1 MWYSLQFILVRFCF
15 CFFSDTFS
23 FRLSSVWVSFLVCF
37 LFRFSYI
44 LRCFSVSCSDSVPLS
59 SISSPFSSVPF
70 PSGFSF
76 SSVCLL
82 VQLIFEFCSF
92 PISVGF
98 HSVCFRFGFRFLFT
112 FRFLSYSFWFPFFF
126 VCGIFS
132 GSILF
137 VSVCIPSQFR
147 FWWFSNSV
155 PRVWIPSLFR
165 FNSASVSDP
174 FYFVSVPFLF
184 SFVSEPFRARSVP
197 FPFRC
202 VPCPFRFRSA
212 IFCFRSLSFCFYFP
226 FLSFPIV
233 FHFLFRL
240 NVDWRS
246 FGFSF
251 AVPFLFPFCSPLVFL
266 LLFASVLFFR
276 FYSVTAF
283 FSIGFGFGSDRF
295 YSASQFHSISVSD
308 YFYFLS
314 VRFLFRFVSV
324 PSRVLSVPF
333 PFNFYSV
340 SLFHFY
346 SVRLGFVTLGWVGSG
361 LVSSY
366 G

>member
-1 MWYSLQFILVRFCF
+1 LVFIQYVFVSASVSCLRFD
-15 CFFSDTFS
+15 FFPIPFGFRSFS
-23 FRLSSVWVSFLVCF
+23 FAVSFLVLFCSF
-37 LFRFSYI
+37 LFVFHLS
-44 LRCFSVSCSDSVPLS
+44 SVSDGFRIRFRVFGFRPCSGSILLRYRIP
-59 SISSPFSSVPF
+59 SISSPFLFYLVSFPSRSVPVPSRLHSVPF
-70 PSGFSF
+70 P
-76 SSVCLL
+76 L
-82 VQLIFEFCSF
+82 
-92 PISVGF
+92 
-98 HSVCFRFGFRFLFT
+98 
-112 FRFLSYSFWFPFFF
+112 
-126 VCGIFS
+126 
-132 GSILF
+132 
-137 VSVCIPSQFR
+137 
-147 FWWFSNSV
+147 
-155 PRVWIPSLFR
+155 
-165 FNSASVSDP
+165 
-174 FYFVSVPFLF
+174 
-184 SFVSEPFRARSVP
+184 
-197 FPFRC
+197 RC

-346 SVRLGFVTLGWVGSG
+346 SVRLGFVTLG
-361 LVSSY
+361 
-366 G
+366 